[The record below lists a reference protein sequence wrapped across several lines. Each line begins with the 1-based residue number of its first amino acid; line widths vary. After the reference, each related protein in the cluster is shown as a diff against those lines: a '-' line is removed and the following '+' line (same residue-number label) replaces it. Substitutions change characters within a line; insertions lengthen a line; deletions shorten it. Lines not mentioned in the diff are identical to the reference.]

1 MQRKFLTNLGL
12 ILLLNLLIKPI
23 FIFGIDRNVQNIVGE
38 GDYGFYFVIF
48 NFSFLF
54 TILLDL
60 GITNFNN
67 RNIAQ
72 NSQLL
77 TKHFSGIVVLK
88 FFLALVYIF
97 ITFAIALLL
106 GYNTAQLEL
115 LGFLAFNQILI
126 SFILYLRSNI
136 SGVLSLKTDSF
147 MSVLDRFLMIL
158 FCGVLLYGHITQ
170 TKFRIEW
177 FVYCQT
183 AGYIITAGVALMIV
197 IKKAKFKK
205 LTWNWPFLLMI
216 IKQSYPFALL
226 VLLMSLYNRLDPV
239 MLEKLLPHTIGNKQ
253 VGIYAKA
260 FRLLDAA
267 NMIAY
272 LFAVLLIPIFS
283 RMIKNRQSV
292 EYILRLAFTILITIA
307 VIVSLGTI
315 FYSYELMNLL
325 YDVHIQESS
334 DVFSILMGGF
344 IAVSMTYIFGTLLT
358 ANGNLKELNII
369 SCCSLVINF
378 GINLILIPRLMAVG
392 SAYASLITQFFTA
405 IVQVII
411 VQRIFRFRINYRY
424 LMTLAIFILGV
435 FLFNML
441 AKLLPVNLNNDP
453 KHMSWVINFTGAIV
467 LSIGLAASLRLLS
480 IRSILRILRED
491 Q

>member
-23 FIFGIDRNVQNIVGE
+23 FIFGIDRNIQNIVGE
-38 GDYGFYFVIF
+38 GDYGFYFVVF

-54 TILLDL
+54 TIILDL

-72 NSQLL
+72 NTQLL
-77 TKHFSGIVVLK
+77 SKHFSGIVILK
-88 FFLALVYIF
+88 FILAIFYII

-106 GYNTAQLEL
+106 GYNTAQLGL
-115 LGFLAFNQILI
+115 LGFLAFNQILV

-136 SGVLSLKTDSF
+136 SGVLSLKTDSV

-158 FCGVLLYGHITQ
+158 FCGVLLYGHITGG
-170 TKFRIEW
+170 KFRIEW
-177 FVYCQT
+177 FVYSQT
-183 AGYIITAGVALMIV
+183 AAYCITAFIALIIV

-205 LTWNWPFLLMI
+205 LNWNWPFLLMI
-216 IKQSYPFALL
+216 VKQSYPFALL

-239 MLEKLLPHTIGNKQ
+239 MLEKLLPETVGNGQ

-260 FRLLDAA
+260 FRLLDAS

-283 RMIKNRQSV
+283 RMIKNKQSV
-292 EYILRLAFTILITIA
+292 EYMLKLAFTILITIA
-307 VIVSLGTI
+307 IIVSMGCI
-315 FYSYELMNLL
+315 FYSYELMDLL
-325 YDVHIQESS
+325 YDVHIRESS
-334 DVFSILMGGF
+334 AVFSILMGGF

-358 ANGNLKELNII
+358 ANGNLKALNII
-369 SCCSLVINF
+369 SSCSLVINF
-378 GINLILIPRLMAVG
+378 GMNLILIPRLLAVG
-392 SAYASLITQFFTA
+392 SAYASLVTQFFTA
-405 IVQVII
+405 VLQVIM
-411 VQRIFRFRINYRY
+411 VQHIFRFRINYRY
-424 LMTLAIFILGV
+424 LLTLVLFILGV
-435 FLFNML
+435 FLFNL
-441 AKLLPVNLNNDP
+441 ISKYVPITLSHDP
-453 KHMSWVINFTGAIV
+453 RHISWMINFTAVLV
-467 LSIGLAASLRLLS
+467 LSMGLAAGLKLLS
-480 IRSILRILRED
+480 IKSIKRILREE

>member
-54 TILLDL
+54 TIILDL
-60 GITNFNN
+60 GVTNFNN

-77 TKHFSGIVVLK
+77 NKHFSGIVVLK
-88 FFLALVYIF
+88 FILALFYIL
-97 ITFAIALLL
+97 ITISISILL
-106 GYNTAQLEL
+106 GYNSAQLGL
-115 LGFLAFNQILI
+115 LGFLAFNQILT

-136 SGVLSLKTDSF
+136 SGVLSFKTDSVI
-147 MSVLDRFLMIL
+147 SVLDRFLMIL
-158 FCGVLLYGHITQ
+158 FCGVLLWGHVSR

-177 FVYCQT
+177 FVYCQS
-183 AGYIITAGVALMIV
+183 AAYIITAVTALIIV
-197 IKKAKFKK
+197 FKKAKFKK
-205 LTWNWPFLLMI
+205 LNWNWPFLLMI
-216 IKQSYPFALL
+216 VKQSYPFALL

-239 MLEKLLPHTIGNKQ
+239 MLEKLLPESVGNKQ
-253 VGIYAKA
+253 VGIYASG

-272 LFAVLLIPIFS
+272 LFAVLLIPIFA
-283 RMIKNRQSV
+283 RMIKNKQSV
-292 EYILRLAFTILITIA
+292 EYMLKLAFTILITIA
-307 VIVSLGTI
+307 IIVSLGSI
-315 FYSYELMNLL
+315 FYSYELMDLL
-325 YDVHIQESS
+325 YKAHIRESS
-334 DVFSILMGGF
+334 AVFSLLMGGF

-378 GINLILIPRLMAVG
+378 GINLILIPRLLAVG
-392 SAYASLITQFFTA
+392 SAYASLVTQFFTA
-405 IVQVII
+405 LVQVIM
-411 VQRIFRFRINYRY
+411 VQRIFRFKINYKY
-424 LMTLAIFILGV
+424 LLTLAGFILGV
-435 FLFNML
+435 FLFNIL
-441 AKLLPVNLNNDP
+441 SRLVPFKLSNDP
-453 KHMSWVINFTGAIV
+453 KHISWLINFIAV
-467 LSIGLAASLRLLS
+467 LILSFGLASGLKLLS
-480 IRSILRILRED
+480 VKSIRRILRED